1 MQGDAKV
8 IEHLNDALRHELTA
22 VNQYWLHY
30 RMLDNWGINEMA
42 AKWRA
47 ESIEEMQHADK
58 LIARILFLDGSP
70 NMQTLETLHIGK
82 TVKEILER
90 DLQTELTAR
99 KLYAEAATH
108 CHSVKDYVSRDLF
121 EELLHDEE
129 GHIDFLESQLD
140 LMGRVGEQLYTQN
153 LVGTFGK
160 D

>member
-1 MQGDAKV
+1 MQGDPKV
-8 IEHLNDALRHELTA
+8 LDHLNEALRHELTA

-30 RMLDNWGINEMA
+30 RMLDNWGVNGLA

-47 ESIEEMQHADK
+47 ESIEEMQHADR
-58 LIARILFLDGSP
+58 LIARILFLDGFP

-82 TVKEILER
+82 SVKEILER
-90 DLQTELTAR
+90 DLHTEIDAR
-99 KLYAEAATH
+99 RLYAEAATY

-140 LMGRVGEQLYTQN
+140 LIGRLGVELYTQHHI
-153 LVGTFGK
+153 GK
-160 D
+160 LEKG